1 MFAKNHDQ
9 IIGMAKGLNYWG
21 KKLDTKRREVAGKIA
36 DEFTKGQQV
45 SELIAFL
52 DANKPA
58 KERAEKTHAAIG
70 HVEPEFTC
78 TRHHYDNAAR
88 LDGDR
93 PAIVYAVQNNAAICQ
108 PVIETIRRVADE
120 LDAVIVPCRV
130 GYIVD
135 KDRDSLDHVPADTHR
150 NPFWIGD
157 HLVLAGDVIPTAKKP
172 INHAKL
178 ASNGRALTI
187 LPHTSQQA
195 ESLPRAKGSPESWA
209 ITTGAATLPRYRQG
223 RAGAEAHADHALGF
237 VIVEPDGSFRQI
249 QLDEQ
254 GIGYHAGIRFSPDGI
269 TDQAGGVLVLG
280 DIHAEKMDHAFLN
293 KTTALIETIKPDHV
307 VIHDLFD
314 MTSRNHHN
322 RNNGLFLASQ
332 GDRTVADDLRDA
344 INVLDAIQW
353 ANPDAVIYVVNS
365 NHDRALDTWLDDP
378 SVDPRKDA
386 ANLPLWCEL
395 QKMRYQIAMA
405 GDALPV
411 TLESA
416 IISLEDHGPVV
427 DLNFNLIEFLGEDQ
441 SLLINGVEYGQH
453 GDRGINGA
461 RGGYTAFEKLG
472 SCYVIGHSH
481 SGYKNGR
488 RVAVAGVTG
497 SLDMGYNK
505 GASSWSHSHVFVGP
519 DGVPQIVMGI
529 K

>member
-1 MFAKNHDQ
+1 MFSKNHDQ

-21 KKLDTKRREVAGKIA
+21 KKLDSIRRDVAGQIA
-36 DEFTKGQQV
+36 DAFTGGQRV
-45 SELIAFL
+45 GELIAYL
-52 DANKPA
+52 DANKPAKPA
-58 KERAEKTHAAIG
+58 KERAEKI
-70 HVEPEFTC
+70 HVAMEPEFSHTD
-78 TRHHYDNAAR
+78 HHYGNAPR
-88 LDGDR
+88 LEGDR
-93 PAIVYAVQNNAAICQ
+93 PAIVYAVQNNAAICD
-108 PVIETIRRVADE
+108 PVMRTIRRVADE
-120 LDAVIVPCRV
+120 LDAVIIPCRI

-135 KDRDSLDHVPADTHR
+135 KDRDSLDHVPSDTR
-150 NPFWIGD
+150 RDPFWIGD
-157 HLVLAGDVIPTAKKP
+157 HLILAGDVIPTAKKP

-178 ASNGRALTI
+178 ASGGRALTI
-187 LPHTSQQA
+187 LPHTRQQA

-237 VIVEPDGSFRQI
+237 AIVEPDGSFKQI
-249 QLDEQ
+249 QLNEN

-269 TDQAGGVLVLG
+269 TDQSGGVLVLG
-280 DIHAEKMDHAFLN
+280 DIHAEKMDHDFLN
-293 KTTALIETIKPDHV
+293 KTAALIETIKPDHV

-322 RNNGLFLASQ
+322 RQSGIFLASQ

-344 INVLDAIQW
+344 IDVLDEIQG

-386 ANLPLWCEL
+386 ANLPLWCDL
-395 QKMRYQIAMA
+395 QNLRYQIALA

-416 IISLEDHGPVV
+416 ITILMGEADGVTYGGGV
-427 DLNFNLIEFLGEDQ
+427 QFLGEDE

-505 GASSWSHSHVFVGP
+505 GASSWSHSHIYVGP
-519 DGVPQIVMGI
+519 DSIPQLVMGI

>member
-9 IIGMAKGLNYWG
+9 ILGMARGLNFWA
-21 KKLDTKRREVAGKIA
+21 KKLDTRRREVAGKIA
-36 DEFTKGQQV
+36 DEFTHGQGI
-45 SELIAFL
+45 SDLIAFL
-52 DANKPA
+52 DANKPIKA
-58 KERAEKTHAAIG
+58 KAEKTYVAIG
-70 HVEPEFTC
+70 PVEPEFTH
-78 TRHHYDNAAR
+78 TDHHYSNAPR

-93 PAIVYAVQNNAAICQ
+93 PAILFAVQNNASICG
-108 PVIETIRRVADE
+108 PVMKTILLTAAE
-120 LDAVIVPCRV
+120 LDAAIIPCRI

-135 KDRDSLDHVPADTHR
+135 KDRDCLDHVPADTR
-150 NPFWIGD
+150 RDPFWIGD

-178 ASNGRALTI
+178 SSGGRKLTI
-187 LPHTSQQA
+187 LPHTRQQA

-237 VIVEPDGSFRQI
+237 TIVEPDGSFKQV
-249 QLDEQ
+249 QLDEN

-269 TDQAGGVLVLG
+269 TDQSGGVMVLG
-280 DIHAEKMDHAFLN
+280 DVHAEKMDHDFLD
-293 KTTALIETIKPDHV
+293 KTTALIETIKPDHI

-322 RNNGLFLASQ
+322 RQSGLFLASQ
-332 GDRTVADDLRDA
+332 GDRTVADDLQDA
-344 INVLDAIQW
+344 IDVLDEIQG
-353 ANPDAVIYVVNS
+353 AHPDAVIHVINS
-365 NHDRALDTWLDDP
+365 NHDRALGVWLDDP

-386 ANLPLWCEL
+386 ANLPLWCDL
-395 QKMRYQIAMA
+395 QKLRFQIAMA
-405 GDALPV
+405 GDPLPV

-416 IISLEDHGPVV
+416 ITILMDEIDGASYGESVQ
-427 DLNFNLIEFLGEDQ
+427 FLGEDQ

-461 RGGYTAFEKLG
+461 RGGYAAFEKLG

-505 GASSWSHSHVFVGP
+505 GASSWSHSHIYVGP
-519 DGVPQIVMGI
+519 DSIPQIVTGL
-529 K
+529 

>member
-1 MFAKNHDQ
+1 MFSKNHDQ
-9 IIGMAKGLNYWG
+9 IIGMARGLNYWA
-21 KKLDTKRREVAGKIA
+21 KKLDTRRREVAGQIA
-36 DEFTKGQQV
+36 DEFTHGQQV
-45 SELIAFL
+45 SELIKFL

-58 KERAEKTHAAIG
+58 KAEKAHVAIG
-70 HVEPEFTC
+70 PVEPEFTC

-88 LDGDR
+88 LEGDR
-93 PAIVYAVQNNAAICQ
+93 PVIVYAVQNNAAICN
-108 PVIETIRRVADE
+108 PVMKTILLVSAE
-120 LDAVIVPCRV
+120 LDAEIIPCRI

-135 KDRDSLDHVPADTHR
+135 KDRDNLDHVPADTR
-150 NPFWIGD
+150 RDPFWIGD

-178 ASNGRALTI
+178 ASNGRKLTI
-187 LPHTSQQA
+187 LPHTKQQA

-223 RAGAEAHADHALGF
+223 RAGSEAHSDHCLGF
-237 VIVEPDGSFRQI
+237 TIVEPDGSFKQI
-249 QLDEQ
+249 QLNED

-269 TDQAGGVLVLG
+269 TDQSGGVLVLG
-280 DIHAEKMDHAFLN
+280 DVHAEKMDHDFLK
-293 KTTALIETIKPDHV
+293 KTTELIETIKPDHV

-322 RNNGLFLASQ
+322 RQSGLFIASQ
-332 GDRTVADDLRDA
+332 GDRTVADDLQDA
-344 INVLDAIQW
+344 INVLDEIQG
-353 ANPDAVIYVVNS
+353 AHLDAVIHIVNS

-386 ANLPLWCEL
+386 ANLPLWCDL
-395 QKMRYQIAMA
+395 QKLRFQIAMS
-405 GDALPV
+405 GDPLPV

-416 IISLEDHGPVV
+416 ITILMDEIDGATYGDGV
-427 DLNFNLIEFLGEDQ
+427 NFLGEDQ

-488 RVAVAGVTG
+488 RVAVSGVTG

-519 DGVPQIVMGI
+519 DAIPQIVMGI

>member
-9 IIGMAKGLNYWG
+9 IIGMAKGLNFWG

-36 DEFTKGQQV
+36 DEFTNGQQI

-58 KERAEKTHAAIG
+58 KAKAEKIHVAIG
-70 HVEPEFTC
+70 PVEPEFTC
-78 TRHHYDNAAR
+78 TRHHYDNAPR
-88 LDGDR
+88 LAGDH
-93 PAIVYAVQNNAAICQ
+93 PVIIYAVQNNAVICE
-108 PVIETIRRVADE
+108 PVMRTIRQVADE
-120 LDAVIVPCRV
+120 LDAVVIPCRI

-135 KDRDSLDHVPADTHR
+135 KDRDNLDHVPADTR
-150 NPFWIGD
+150 CDPFWIGD

-187 LPHTSQQA
+187 LPHTRQQA

-209 ITTGAATLPRYRQG
+209 ITTGSATLPRYRQG
-223 RAGAEAHADHALGF
+223 RAGAEAHADHCLGF
-237 VIVEPDGSFRQI
+237 VIVNPDGTFKQV
-249 QLDEQ
+249 QLSEQ

-269 TDQAGGVLVLG
+269 TDQSGGVLVLG
-280 DIHAEKMDHAFLN
+280 DIHAEKMDHAFLK
-293 KTTALIETIKPDHV
+293 KTTDLIETIKPDHI

-322 RNNGLFLASQ
+322 RQSGLFIASQ
-332 GDRTVADDLRDA
+332 GDRTVADDLQDA
-344 INVLDAIQW
+344 INVLDEIQG
-353 ANPDAVIYVVNS
+353 ANTNAVIYVVNS

-386 ANLPLWCEL
+386 ANLPLWCDL
-395 QKMRYQIAMA
+395 QKLRYQIALA
-405 GDALPV
+405 GEALPV

-416 IISLEDHGPVV
+416 ILLLENDLDQFSLDF
-427 DLNFNLIEFLGEDQ
+427 DRIRFLGEDQ

-519 DGVPQIVMGI
+519 DAIPQIIMCL

>member
-1 MFAKNHDQ
+1 MFKKDNDQ
-9 IIGMAKGLNYWG
+9 ILGMARGLNYWG

-36 DEFTKGQQV
+36 DAFTNGQHV
-45 SELIAFL
+45 SELIAYL

-58 KERAEKTHAAIG
+58 KEKAEKTYAAIG
-70 HVEPEFTC
+70 PIEPEFTY
-78 TRHHYDNAAR
+78 TRHHYDNAPR
-88 LDGDR
+88 MDGDR
-93 PAIVYAVQNNAAICQ
+93 PAIVYAVQNNAVICQ
-108 PVIETIRRVADE
+108 PVMETIRQVAEE
-120 LDAVIVPCRV
+120 LDAEIIPCRV

-135 KDRDSLDHVPADTHR
+135 KDRDNLDHVPSETHR
-150 NPFWIGD
+150 DPFWIGD

-187 LPHTSQQA
+187 LPHTRQQA

-223 RAGAEAHADHALGF
+223 RAGAEAHADHCLGF
-237 VIVEPDGSFRQI
+237 AIVEPDGSFKQI
-249 QLDEQ
+249 QLDEN

-269 TDQAGGVLVLG
+269 TDQSGGVLVLG
-280 DIHAEKMDHAFLN
+280 DIHAEKMDHDFLN
-293 KTTALIETIKPDHV
+293 KTVALIETIKPDHV

-322 RNNGLFLASQ
+322 RQNGLFIASQ

-344 INVLDAIQW
+344 INVLDEIQG
-353 ANPDAVIYVVNS
+353 ANPEAVIYVVNS
-365 NHDRALDTWLDDP
+365 NHDRALDVWLDDP
-378 SVDPRKDA
+378 SVDPRNDA
-386 ANLPLWCEL
+386 ANLPLWCDL
-395 QKMRYQIAMA
+395 QKLRYQIALA

-416 IISLEDHGPVV
+416 IQLLGDH
-427 DLNFNLIEFLGEDQ
+427 DLGADLDFERIRFLGEDE
-441 SLLINGVEYGQH
+441 SLLINGIEYGQH

-505 GASSWSHSHVFVGP
+505 GASSWSHSHVFVGA
-519 DGVPQIVMGI
+519 DGIPQIVRGI

>member
-1 MFAKNHDQ
+1 MFKKDNDQ
-9 IIGMAKGLNYWG
+9 ILGMAKGLNFWA
-21 KKLDTKRREVAGKIA
+21 KKLDTRRREVAGKIA
-36 DEFTKGQQV
+36 DEFTHGQQV

-58 KERAEKTHAAIG
+58 KAEKTHVAIG
-70 HVEPEFTC
+70 PMEPEFTC

-88 LDGDR
+88 LEGDR
-93 PAIVYAVQNNAAICQ
+93 PVIVYAVQNNAVICL
-108 PVIETIRRVADE
+108 PVMETIRRVADE
-120 LDAVIVPCRV
+120 MDAEILPCRI

-135 KDRDSLDHVPADTHR
+135 KDRDSLDHVPADTYR
-150 NPFWIGD
+150 DPFWIGG

-178 ASNGRALTI
+178 ASNGRKLTI
-187 LPHTSQQA
+187 LPHTRQQA

-209 ITTGAATLPRYRQG
+209 ITTGSATLPRYRQG
-223 RAGAEAHADHALGF
+223 RAGSEAHADHCLGF
-237 VIVEPDGSFRQI
+237 TIVEPDGSFKQV
-249 QLDEQ
+249 QLDEN
-254 GIGYHAGIRFSPDGI
+254 GIGYHAGIRFSPQGI
-269 TDQAGGVLVLG
+269 TDQSGGVLVLG

-293 KTTALIETIKPDHV
+293 KTAILIDTIKPDHI

-322 RNNGLFLASQ
+322 RQSGLFIASQ
-332 GDRTVADDLRDA
+332 GDRTVADDLQDA
-344 INVLDAIQW
+344 IDVLDEIQG
-353 ANPDAVIYVVNS
+353 ANTDAMIHIVNS

-386 ANLPLWCEL
+386 ANLPLWCDL
-395 QKMRYQIAMA
+395 QKLRYQIAMA
-405 GDALPV
+405 GNPLPV

-416 IISLEDHGPVV
+416 ITIFTDEIDGAHYGKTVQ
-427 DLNFNLIEFLGEDQ
+427 FLGEDE

-481 SGYKNGR
+481 SGYKNGK

-505 GASSWSHSHVFVGP
+505 GASSWSHSHVFIGA
-519 DGVPQIVMGI
+519 DGIPQLIMGI

>member
-1 MFAKNHDQ
+1 MPFQNQNTEILKA
-9 IIGMAKGLNYWG
+9 AAGLNYWG
-21 KKLDTKRREVAGKIA
+21 KKLDTKRRDVAGQIA
-36 DEFTKGQQV
+36 DQFTKGQNI

-58 KERAEKTHAAIG
+58 KAKAEKIHVAIG
-70 HVEPEFTC
+70 PEFTC
-78 TRHHYDNAAR
+78 TDHHYGNAAL
-88 LDGDR
+88 LDGGR
-93 PAIVYAVQNNAAICQ
+93 PAIVYAVQNNAALCG
-108 PVIETIRRVADE
+108 PVMETIHRTAAE
-120 LDAVIVPCRV
+120 LDAEIIPCRI

-135 KDRDSLDHVPADTHR
+135 KDRDCLDHVPANTRHD
-150 NPFWIGD
+150 PFWIGD

-187 LPHTSQQA
+187 LPHTRQQA
-195 ESLPRAKGSPESWA
+195 ESLPRAKGSRESWA

-237 VIVEPDGSFRQI
+237 SIVEPSGAFKQI
-249 QLDEQ
+249 QLDEN

-269 TDQAGGVLVLG
+269 TDQSGGVLVLG
-280 DIHAEKMDHAFLN
+280 DVHAEKMDHDFLN
-293 KTTALIETIKPDHV
+293 KTTALIETIKPDHI

-314 MTSRNHHN
+314 MSSRNHHN
-322 RNNGLFLASQ
+322 RQSGIFIASQ
-332 GDRTVADDLRDA
+332 GDRTVADDLQDA
-344 INVLDAIQW
+344 INVLDEIQG

-365 NHDRALDTWLDDP
+365 NHDRALDVWLDDP

-386 ANLPLWCEL
+386 ANLPLWCDL
-395 QKMRYQIAMA
+395 QKLRYQIAMA
-405 GDALPV
+405 GDHLPV
-411 TLESA
+411 TLETA
-416 IISLEDHGPVV
+416 ILSLEDHGPVA
-427 DLNFNLIEFLGEDQ
+427 DLDFSRINFLSEDQ
-441 SLLINGVEYGQH
+441 SLLINGIEYGQH

-519 DGVPQIVMGI
+519 DGIPQIVMGI

>member
-1 MFAKNHDQ
+1 M
-9 IIGMAKGLNYWG
+9 
-21 KKLDTKRREVAGKIA
+21 AGKIA
-36 DEFTKGQQV
+36 DLHTNGALV
-45 SELIAFL
+45 SEIMEWL

-58 KERAEKTHAAIG
+58 KAEKTYAAIG
-70 HVEPEFTC
+70 PVEPEFTC
-78 TRHHYDNAAR
+78 TRHHYDNAPR
-88 LDGDR
+88 LDCDR
-93 PAIVYAVQNNAAICQ
+93 PAIVYAVQNNAVICV
-108 PVIETIRRVADE
+108 PVMETIRRVADE
-120 LDAVIVPCRV
+120 LDAVIIPCRI

-135 KDRDSLDHVPADTHR
+135 KDRDSLDHIPAGTKTD
-150 NPFWIGD
+150 PFWIGD

-187 LPHTSQQA
+187 LPHTRQQA
-195 ESLPRAKGSPESWA
+195 ESLPRAKGAPESWA

-237 VIVEPDGSFRQI
+237 SIVEPDGSFKQI
-249 QLDEQ
+249 QLDEN
-254 GIGYHAGIRFSPDGI
+254 GIGYHAGIRFSPNGI
-269 TDQAGGVLVLG
+269 TDQSGGVLVLG
-280 DIHAEKMDHAFLN
+280 DVHAEKMDHAFLAA
-293 KTTALIETIKPDHV
+293 TCELIETIKPDHV

-322 RNNGLFLASQ
+322 RQNGIFLASQ
-332 GDRTVADDLRDA
+332 GDRTVTDDLQDA
-344 INVLDAIQW
+344 ISVLDEIQG
-353 ANPDAVIYVVNS
+353 ANPDAVIYIVNS

-386 ANLPLWCEL
+386 ANLPLWCDL
-395 QKMRYQIAMA
+395 QKLRYQIALA

-416 IISLEDHGPVV
+416 ILLLED
-427 DLNFNLIEFLGEDQ
+427 NLDQFGLDFGRVQFLGEDQ
-441 SLLINGVEYGQH
+441 SLLINGIEYGQH

-519 DGVPQIVMGI
+519 DAIPQIVMGL
-529 K
+529 